1 MFELEHT
8 RIVELPSASRI
19 AYFETGTEHRDAP
32 PLLLV
37 HGSLCDFRYWEP
49 QIAALAERRHVIAVS
64 LPYFYP
70 VSAPQGA
77 VFGIQ
82 PHVDALLGLIH
93 SRSWGQ
99 VTLVGHSRGGCV
111 AFHAASQDPSLVDRL
126 VLADPGG
133 KPAKAGEDP
142 RPTVKIDANGRPQ
155 GAYSAD
161 DPRMVAAGRVESGDI
176 DGGLEMFVDAV
187 SRPGYW
193 GRSGDAFRTMAR
205 DNAATLPRQVRDVL
219 PLYTRALA
227 SCVTVPT
234 LIINGDKS
242 PPGFLATSGT
252 LAEWLPYAQRI
263 VLRGAS
269 HGMNLTHASEF
280 NREILSFIGD

>member
-8 RIVELPSASRI
+8 RIVDLPTASRI
-19 AYFETGTEHRDAP
+19 AYFEAGTEHRDAP

-49 QIAALAERRHVIAVS
+49 QMAALSEKRHVITVS
-64 LPYFYP
+64 LPYFFP
-70 VSAPQGA
+70 VTAPQGA
-77 VFGIQ
+77 AFGIQ
-82 PHVDALLGLIH
+82 THVDALLGLIH
-93 SRSWGQ
+93 ARNWGQ
-99 VTLVGHSRGGCV
+99 VTLIGHSRGGCV

-133 KPAKAGEDP
+133 KPAKPGEDP
-142 RPTVKIDANGRPQ
+142 RPVATIGADGRPQ
-155 GAYSAD
+155 GAYPPE
-161 DPRMVAAGRVESGDI
+161 DPRMRAAAQVEAGDI

-193 GRSGDAFRTMAR
+193 QRSSDAFRTMAR

-219 PLYTRALA
+219 PMYTRELA
-227 SCVTVPT
+227 SYVTVPT
-234 LIINGDKS
+234 LIVNGDKS
-242 PPGFLATSGT
+242 PPGFLATSET
-252 LAEWLPYAQRI
+252 LTDWLPYGQRS

-280 NREILSFIGD
+280 NREILTFIGA